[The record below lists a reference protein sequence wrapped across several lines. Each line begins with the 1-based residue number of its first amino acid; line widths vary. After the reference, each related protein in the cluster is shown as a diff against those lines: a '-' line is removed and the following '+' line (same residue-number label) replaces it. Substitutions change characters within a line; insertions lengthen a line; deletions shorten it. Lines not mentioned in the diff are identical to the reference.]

1 MKYNIR
7 LLCLQIVIGSCMLA
21 MLQSCNKENGELGT
35 PATASFTVSPV
46 AGKANTYAL
55 SSKSKDAFRYQWNI
69 GDGSALRAG
78 KQEDTAYYPKKG
90 TYLIKLYA
98 YGMGGYTTDSQTVV
112 VASDDFSSIA
122 NNPTF
127 QLLTAKTWK
136 LDPNPTAK
144 AVIVGTEG
152 NPGEYYGGGPL
163 ADCQMDD
170 TYKFNFSSGNFSL
183 VYGANGS
190 TFNGGNIA
198 PNYTCGAD
206 LSYNTPFNFVP
217 TADGVGIATITL
229 PGVTPPGK
237 FIGTTDIS
245 SNNYRIISINATTM
259 VLRAGKKN
267 ETVFQF
273 KFIAQ

>member
-7 LLCLQIVIGSCMLA
+7 VLCLQIFMGGCMLA
-21 MLQSCNKENGELGT
+21 VMQSCNKQNGELGT

-46 AGKANTYAL
+46 AGKPNTFAL
-55 SSKSKDAFRYQWNI
+55 SSKSQNAFRYQWNF

-98 YGMGGYTTDSQTVV
+98 YGNGGYTTDSQRVV
-112 VASDDFSSIA
+112 VATDDFSSIA

-127 QLLTAKTWK
+127 QLLIAKTWK

-152 NPGEYYGGGPL
+152 NPGQYYAGGPL

-170 TYKFNFSSGNFSL
+170 TYKFSFSSGNFSL
-183 VYGANGS
+183 VYGAAGA

-198 PNYTCGAD
+198 PNYSCGAD
-206 LSYNTPFNFVP
+206 LSYTTPYTFAP
-217 TADGVGIATITL
+217 TADGDGIATITI
-229 PGVTPPGK
+229 PGFTPPTR
-237 FIGTTDIS
+237 FIGTTDIT
-245 SNNYRIISINATTM
+245 SNNFRIISINANSM
-259 VLRAGKKN
+259 VLRAGKKD

-273 KFIAQ
+273 KFIGQ

>member
-7 LLCLQIVIGSCMLA
+7 LLCTQILMAGCMLA
-21 MLQSCNKENGELGT
+21 ILQSCHKDNGELGT
-35 PATASFTVSPV
+35 PGTASFSVSPV

-55 SSKSKDAFRYQWNI
+55 SSKSINAFRLQWDL

-78 KQEDTAYYPKKG
+78 KPEDTAYYPKKG
-90 TYLIKLYA
+90 TYIIKLLA
-98 YGMGGYTTDSQTVV
+98 YGRGGYTTDSQTVV

-127 QLLTAKTWK
+127 QLLSAQTWK

-170 TYKFNFSSGNFSL
+170 TYKFNFSNGNFSL

-190 TFNGGNIA
+190 TFNGGNVA
-198 PNYTCGAD
+198 PNYSCAAD
-206 LSYNTPFNFVP
+206 RSYNTPYTFVP
-217 TADGVGIATITL
+217 TADGNGIATITL
-229 PGVTPPGK
+229 PGFTPPNR
-237 FIGTTDIS
+237 FIGTTDIT
-245 SNNYRIISINATTM
+245 SNNYRIISINANSM
-259 VLRAGKKN
+259 VLRAGKKD